1 MKIKKITLENFK
13 KNILAIILILYLF
26 ISIYTL
32 GREFYFKV
40 ELAIILSL
48 VVIISCIFMREQRN
62 KIYYK
67 FICFDDNKEKKK
79 VSGFMSL
86 LTCIGFLLFLFFLN
100 IGNSTFAIVGLIVFF
115 LLVIVSGILL
125 FFDLG
130 GSEYKLFKKSRLVL
144 GLGFSFLYL
153 LTSSYAASYFM
164 QISNMDIGDSP
175 LLELG
180 LKITYFIFFALML
193 LQPLSYMFFL
203 YISDKLKV
211 PQVMIGIF
219 IVLITTITLFLVPR
233 WSTNVIVLV
242 FDWATHS
249 EWRTFASCEG
259 EKISYPQER
268 YYGFNTEKYTVY
280 FSDRNGEWGFE
291 ELQCPKGDDSVP
303 IRITISKSNMPKWF
317 QS

>member
-1 MKIKKITLENFK
+1 M
-13 KNILAIILILYLF
+13 
-26 ISIYTL
+26 
-32 GREFYFKV
+32 
-40 ELAIILSL
+40 AIILSIA
-48 VVIISCIFMREQRN
+48 VMIFCIVMRGQRN

-67 FICFDDNKEKKK
+67 FIYFDDNKEKKK
-79 VSGFMSL
+79 ASGFMSL

-100 IGNSTFAIVGLIVFF
+100 IGNSTLAIIGLIAFY

-203 YISDKLKV
+203 YISDKLKI
-211 PQVMIGIF
+211 PQVIIGIS

-242 FDWATHS
+242 FDWATQS
-249 EWRTFASCEG
+249 EWRTFVSCG
-259 EKISYPQER
+259 QEKISYPQER

-291 ELQCPKGDDSVP
+291 ELQCPEDDNEL
-303 IRITISKSNMPKWF
+303 IRIPISKSNMPKWF

>member
-1 MKIKKITLENFK
+1 MIIKKKESIWIYVLTNLHW
-13 KNILAIILILYLF
+13 LF
-26 ISIYTL
+26 I
-32 GREFYFKV
+32 V
-40 ELAIILSL
+40 
-48 VVIISCIFMREQRN
+48 
-62 KIYYK
+62 
-67 FICFDDNKEKKK
+67 FI
-79 VSGFMSL
+79 
-86 LTCIGFLLFLFFLN
+86 FLN
-100 IGNSTFAIVGLIVFF
+100 IGNSTLAIIGLIAFY

-203 YISDKLKV
+203 YISDKLKI
-211 PQVMIGIF
+211 PQVIIGIS

-242 FDWATHS
+242 FDWATQS
-249 EWRTFASCEG
+249 EWRTFVSCG
-259 EKISYPQER
+259 QEKLAI
-268 YYGFNTEKYTVY
+268 
-280 FSDRNGEWGFE
+280 
-291 ELQCPKGDDSVP
+291 L
-303 IRITISKSNMPKWF
+303 KSGTMVLT
-317 QS
+317 